1 MNIEPVTALIGAE
14 ITGAD
19 LINLSD
25 ADFAQIE
32 QAFTDHLVLFFR
44 DQPRLDPDT
53 QIAFAKRFG
62 DLHYHPA
69 APRPEGRPELFVIHA
84 AIDLRRV
91 AQACEFVQ
99 IHW

>member
-19 LINLSD
+19 LANLSD

-44 DQPRLDPDT
+44 DQPRLDPET

-69 APRPEGRPELFVIHA
+69 APRPLA
-84 AIDLRRV
+84 
-91 AQACEFVQ
+91 
-99 IHW
+99 